1 VPHSLWICL
10 IGLVA
15 GALAKLIMPGKG
27 GLLRNK
33 LVLITSDEL
42 RIRFDLLAGQ
52 LESARDEVK
61 RLSSSTPIP

>member
-1 VPHSLWICL
+1 MPHSLWICL

>member
-1 VPHSLWICL
+1 MLHSLWMCL

-52 LESARDEVK
+52 LERARDEVK